1 MFLWSLLRVYVN
13 EVQHGPEFALQSLE
27 QVVFFYS
34 VFLAIDWLAAAVALL
49 MEPEEDKHL
58 SWLILLQ
65 RFAYRQV
72 MYWVVVK
79 SFFAALQGT
88 ARGWGKQERKGT
100 VALGD
105 VH

>member
-1 MFLWSLLRVYVN
+1 VYRN
-13 EVQHGPEFALQSLE
+13 EVEHGPEYALQTLE

-34 VFLAIDWLAAAVALL
+34 VFLAVDWLAAVVALL
-49 MEPEEDKHL
+49 MEPDEDRSL
-58 SWLILLQ
+58 SWLILIQ

-79 SFFAALQGT
+79 SFLAAIQGT

-100 VALGD
+100 VALNSG
-105 VH
+105 